1 MIDESGF
8 SWLLLPRRYEG
19 AVGPYWRPNLRWTKA
34 HSAGIRP
41 ASSSTAEP
49 CRNAK
54 SACDAADAR
63 LSPYSRITCFRKKY
77 IGCQTEF
84 RRDGPYRELL
94 NTLALDLPESSD

>member
-8 SWLLLPRRYEG
+8 SGYFFPG
-19 AVGPYWRPNLRWTKA
+19 ALRVPWVRIWRPNLIWTKA

-49 CRNAK
+49 CRNAR

-63 LSPYSRITCFRKKY
+63 LSPYSRITCFRKKW